1 MDSLA
6 RLPSGMNIKGK
17 KQGERVGALFL
28 CLWENGEMAVCAVCC
43 SWLKSGRESH
53 SLKRNVRNLRRLKRD
68 DSGQYVGLTNRRH
81 AICRK

>member
-1 MDSLA
+1 MDALA

-43 SWLKSGRESH
+43 LLVKWGRESH
-53 SLKRNVRNLRRLKRD
+53 SLRCNVRNLRRLKWDDLGRD
-68 DSGQYVGLTNRRH
+68 VG
-81 AICRK
+81 